1 MDLLVLRGG
10 FLFEKGPVDI
20 YALCLICPL
29 FRVFCSERCYF
40 SFVSAV
46 SLQRR
51 AVRINYRLPLAFIVA
66 QYLLLARYRA
76 WARELSGPI
85 PSLCVLVHLCVCG
98 ANGRIWEWG
107 FGDWRIGGP
116 VTVER
121 GGYMRFYES
130 TGEGFVLFSCEARP
144 LELPKA
150 TEIRSEAARPFRIYP
165 HSRESRRFPMPNTIS
180 ECRWHSTHNAYIIV
194 RGKTTNSRYRIDL
207 DIILVNINR
216 NYWFFYSDLNLV
228 NKDI

>member
-1 MDLLVLRGG
+1 MNTFLFGMELLVLRGG
-10 FLFEKGPVDI
+10 FLFEKGPIDI

-76 WARELSGPI
+76 WARELSGPT

-121 GGYMRFYES
+121 GGGRVVTCDFTSRREKALFYS
-130 TGEGFVLFSCEARP
+130 RAKPALSNCRRP
-144 LELPKA
+144 LKYVWKLPD
-150 TEIRSEAARPFRIYP
+150 RSESIRTRVKAADFPCQTQFPNAADIQRITHTYYR
-165 HSRESRRFPMPNTIS
+165 SR
-180 ECRWHSTHNAYIIV
+180 
-194 RGKTTNSRYRIDL
+194 
-207 DIILVNINR
+207 
-216 NYWFFYSDLNLV
+216 
-228 NKDI
+228 KDNEFSIQDWSWYYFSQH